1 MAFHAQCQQIP
12 DDRLQSAGDRIGMWA
27 SIACAVHCALLP
39 LALVL
44 APALGLGMVGWLDID
59 QIFVLVAT
67 VLGVAMLA
75 LGYRSHRAVSVWLL
89 LLAGLT
95 LVWLNAFSPLHEH
108 GLWHAVM
115 MVSGGLMIALA
126 HWRNTRLA
134 LHARSRRDA
143 RVAESQTHPA
153 AA

>member
-1 MAFHAQCQQIP
+1 MDSHTQCQP
-12 DDRLQSAGDRIGMWA
+12 VADDRLRSAGDRIGMWA

-44 APALGLGMVGWLDID
+44 APALGLGVVGWLDVD

-75 LGYRSHRAVSVWLL
+75 LGYRIHRAVSVWLL
-89 LLAGLT
+89 MAAGLA

-115 MVSGGLMIALA
+115 MVTGGLMIALA
-126 HWRNTRLA
+126 HWRNTRLS
-134 LHARSRRDA
+134 LCARSRR
-143 RVAESQTHPA
+143 VAPAAKSSGQPA